1 LTSNVSKFVQN
12 CQSNRR
18 FGVAMSQDLLLT
30 EAKPAA
36 RPLWLLSE
44 ATLARW
50 LAQQP
55 ATVVNWLHANN
66 FQAERQRVLVLPGE
80 AGQVDGAVVGL
91 GPLREVD
98 ELTLWHAAGLSD
110 RLPGDHYQ
118 LATPLAAPAA
128 TQFALGWLIGSY
140 RITRYRS
147 AGNAPRA
154 ALLAPPG
161 TDIRYVRA
169 AAEATTLAR
178 DLINTPANDMGP
190 AELAQAGFDL
200 AARFGARCRV
210 LVGAE
215 LDAQG
220 FPLIRAVGAG
230 SAREPCLVDLRWG
243 PADAPRVT
251 LVGKGVCFDTGGL
264 DLKAGAAMLL
274 MKKDMGGA
282 ACALAL
288 ASLLMSLNAPIQ
300 LRVLLPCVENSV
312 DGLSYRPGDI
322 LRSRKGLTV
331 EVGNTD
337 AEGRLILADALAEAD
352 AEAPELLIDLATL
365 TGAARTALGP
375 ELPAAFSPDEA
386 LLASARAAGEATHDP
401 LWPMPLWTGYDD
413 EFSSR
418 IADLGNVSAGPF
430 AGSIIAALFLKR
442 FVTTSRAWLHLDL
455 YAWNPKERP
464 GRPVGA
470 EAQCVRALYSLIR
483 QRFG

>member
-1 LTSNVSKFVQN
+1 MTSE
-12 CQSNRR
+12 
-18 FGVAMSQDLLLT
+18 LLLT
-30 EAKPAA
+30 QDAGAA
-36 RPLWLLSE
+36 RPLWLLNE
-44 ATLARW
+44 AALAPW
-50 LAQQP
+50 LAEQP
-55 ATVVNWLHANN
+55 AAVVNWVHANN

-80 AGQVDGAVVGL
+80 SGQLGGAVLGL

-98 ELTLWHAAGLSD
+98 DLNLWHAAGLSE
-110 RLPGDHYQ
+110 RLPGEHYR
-118 LATPLAAPAA
+118 LATVLKPAAA

-147 AGNAPRA
+147 ATQAPRA
-154 ALLAPPG
+154 ALVAPHG
-161 TDIRYVRA
+161 ADIDYVRA
-169 AAEATTLAR
+169 AAEATALAR
-178 DLINTPANDMGP
+178 DLINTPANDLGP

-215 LDAQG
+215 LEG
-220 FPLIRAVGAG
+220 FALIRAVGAG
-230 SAREPCLVDLRWG
+230 SAREPCLLDLRWG
-243 PADAPRVT
+243 AATAPRVT
-251 LVGKGVCFDTGGL
+251 LVGKGVCFDSGGL
-264 DLKAGAAMLL
+264 DLKPSAAMLL

-282 ACALAL
+282 ACALGL
-288 ASLLMSLNAPIQ
+288 AQLLMSQNAPVQ

-312 DGLSYRPGDI
+312 DGLAYRPGDI

-331 EVGNTD
+331 EIGNTD
-337 AEGRLILADALAEAD
+337 AEGRLVLADALAEAD

-375 ELPAAFSPDEA
+375 ELPAAYSPDEA
-386 LLASARAAGEATHDP
+386 LLTSLRAAGEATCDP
-401 LWPMPLWTGYDD
+401 IWPMPLWAGYDD

-418 IADLGNVSAGPF
+418 IADIGNVSAGAF

-442 FVTTSRAWLHLDL
+442 FVTTTRAWLHLDL

>member
-1 LTSNVSKFVQN
+1 
-12 CQSNRR
+12 
-18 FGVAMSQDLLLT
+18 MSSELLVT
-30 EAKPAA
+30 GEGGTA

-44 ATLARW
+44 AALAPW

-55 ATVVNWLHANN
+55 AQVVNWLHANS

-80 AGQVDGAVVGL
+80 AGQLGGAVLGL
-91 GPLREVD
+91 GALRD
-98 ELTLWHAAGLSD
+98 IDALNLWHAAGLSD
-110 RLPGDHYQ
+110 RLPGDRYR
-118 LATPLAAPAA
+118 LATPLGPQAA

-140 RITRYRS
+140 RMTRYRS
-147 AGNAPRA
+147 AGQAPRA
-154 ALLAPPG
+154 VLIAPPG
-161 TDIRYVRA
+161 TDCEYVQA
-169 AAEATTLAR
+169 AAQATSLAR
-178 DLINTPANDMGP
+178 DLINTPANDLGP

-200 AARFGARCRV
+200 AARFGARCQV

-215 LDAQG
+215 LDAQN

-230 SAREPCLVDLRWG
+230 SAREPCLLDLRWG
-243 PADAPRVT
+243 AAGAPRVT
-251 LVGKGVCFDTGGL
+251 LVGKGVCFDSGGL
-264 DLKAGAAMLL
+264 DLKPGPAMLL

-288 ASLLMSLNAPIQ
+288 ASLLMSQNAPIQ
-300 LRVLLPCVENSV
+300 LRVLLPCVENSI

-322 LRSRKGLTV
+322 LRSRKGLTI
-331 EVGNTD
+331 EIGNTD

-352 AEAPELLIDLATL
+352 AEAPDLLIDLATL

-375 ELPAAFSPDEA
+375 ELPAAYSPDET
-386 LLASARAAGEATHDP
+386 LLASARAAGELTCDP
-401 LWPMPLWTGYDD
+401 LWPMPLWAGYDD

-430 AGSIIAALFLKR
+430 AGSIVAALFLKR
-442 FVTTSRAWLHLDL
+442 FVTISRAWLHLDL

-470 EAQCVRALYSLIR
+470 EPQCVRALYSLIR

>member
-1 LTSNVSKFVQN
+1 MTSE
-12 CQSNRR
+12 
-18 FGVAMSQDLLLT
+18 LLLT
-30 EAKPAA
+30 QDAGAA
-36 RPLWLLSE
+36 RPLWLLNE
-44 ATLARW
+44 AALAPW
-50 LAQQP
+50 LAEQP
-55 ATVVNWLHANN
+55 AAVVNWVHANN

-80 AGQVDGAVVGL
+80 SGQLGGAVLGL

-98 ELTLWHAAGLSD
+98 DLNLWHAAGLSE
-110 RLPGDHYQ
+110 RLPGEHYR
-118 LATPLAAPAA
+118 LATVLKPAAA

-147 AGNAPRA
+147 ATQAPRA
-154 ALLAPPG
+154 ALVAPHG
-161 TDIRYVRA
+161 ADIDYVRA
-169 AAEATTLAR
+169 AAEATALAR
-178 DLINTPANDMGP
+178 DLINMPANDLGP

-215 LDAQG
+215 LEG
-220 FPLIRAVGAG
+220 FALIRAVGAG
-230 SAREPCLVDLRWG
+230 SAREPCLLDLRWG
-243 PADAPRVT
+243 AATAPRVT
-251 LVGKGVCFDTGGL
+251 LVGKGVCFDSGGL
-264 DLKAGAAMLL
+264 DLKPSAAMLL

-282 ACALAL
+282 ACALGL
-288 ASLLMSLNAPIQ
+288 AQLLMSQNAPVQ

-312 DGLSYRPGDI
+312 DGLAYRPGDI

-331 EVGNTD
+331 EIGNTD
-337 AEGRLILADALAEAD
+337 AEGRLVLADALAEAD

-375 ELPAAFSPDEA
+375 ELPAAYSPDEA
-386 LLASARAAGEATHDP
+386 LLTSLRAAGEATCDP
-401 LWPMPLWTGYDD
+401 IWPMPLWAGYDD

-418 IADLGNVSAGPF
+418 IADIGNVSAGAF

-442 FVTTSRAWLHLDL
+442 FVTTTRAWLHLDL